1 MRAKPASNR
10 RPWLRGFATFGCLG
24 LAALVAPSASVA
36 QTFPGKP
43 IRMIIPNPPGGN
55 SDLLGR
61 SISTFLQERLGQPVV
76 PDNRVG
82 AGGIIAAQAAAEAPP
97 DGHTLLMGNIGPNAI
112 NQSLYRKLPYDAT
125 KSFTPITLVM
135 KVSNVLVVHPG
146 VKANSVPDVI
156 ALAKARPG
164 TLSYGSSGQG
174 QSPHLAGEMFAS
186 LANVSMLHVPYRG
199 AAPSVVALLG
209 GEIDM
214 IFENITNALPHI
226 KAGKL
231 RALAVTSGQRAGA
244 LPDIPTI
251 SEAGLP
257 GYEVTS
263 WFGVFGPAGMPAPVV
278 DVLNREI
285 RRWIDL
291 PETQTRIGALGGQLG
306 GNTPAEFA
314 AFVQAEIAKWK
325 PIIERAGLR
334 AD

>member
-1 MRAKPASNR
+1 MKPWSVSNYGAWVRARAVCACCWMIACFVS
-10 RPWLRGFATFGCLG
+10 
-24 LAALVAPSASVA
+24 SVSIA
-36 QTFPGKP
+36 QPYPGKP

-61 SISTFLQERLGQPVV
+61 AISTYLQERLGQPVV

-82 AGGIIAAQAAAEAPP
+82 AGGIIAAQAAAEAPA
-97 DGHTLLMGNIGPNAI
+97 DGYTLLMGNIGPNSI
-112 NQSLYRKLPYDAT
+112 NQSLYRKLPYDAA

-146 VKANSVPDVI
+146 VKANSVSDVI

-164 TLSYGSSGQG
+164 AVSYGSSGQG
-174 QSPHLAGEMFAS
+174 QSPHLSGEMFAN

-214 IFENITNALPHI
+214 IFENITNAMPHI

-231 RALAVTSGQRAGA
+231 RPLAVTSAQRANS
-244 LPDIPTI
+244 LPDVPTI
-251 SEAGLP
+251 RESGLP
-257 GYEVTS
+257 DYEVTS
-263 WFGVFGPAGMPAPVV
+263 WFGVFGPAGMPVPVV
-278 DVLNREI
+278 DLLNREI

-291 PETQTRIGALGGQLG
+291 PETQARIGALGGQLA

-325 PIIERAGLR
+325 PVIERAGLR